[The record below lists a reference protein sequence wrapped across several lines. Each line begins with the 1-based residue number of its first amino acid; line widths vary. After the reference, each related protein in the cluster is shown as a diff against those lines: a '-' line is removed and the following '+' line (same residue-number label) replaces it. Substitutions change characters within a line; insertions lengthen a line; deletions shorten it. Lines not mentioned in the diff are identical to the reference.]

1 MSYFQ
6 QSKENLHITNGL
18 ILINMLI
25 IATGAFMTPLW
36 SDFVLRIGGDLQ
48 TAGIAICIFSIVIG
62 VFMWIA
68 GKIEHYYQND
78 EWFMCSSQLMVFV
91 SYLGYFFVHHPW
103 QLYLVEIGLGLG
115 GAFQSPVI
123 CAIYQRYF
131 SQKQSALFWAV
142 WNGFY
147 NIALGAGAL
156 LSSILV
162 AHFNYTVMFAILSAL
177 AGVCLIANLL
187 YMMTI
192 RQAGILEVLTLRR
205 PEAIQPN

>member
-1 MSYFQ
+1 MTYLTQ
-6 QSKENLHITNGL
+6 PKANLKITNGL

-25 IATGAFMTPLW
+25 IAAGSFMTPLW
-36 SDFVLRIGGDLQ
+36 SNFVLKIGGNLQ

-62 VFMWIA
+62 VFTWVA

-78 EWFMCSSQLMVFV
+78 EWFMCSSQFLVFI
-91 SYLGYFFVHHPW
+91 SYLGYFFVHRPW

-131 SQKQSALFWAV
+131 SQKQSAFFWAV
-142 WNGFY
+142 WNGSY
-147 NIALGAGAL
+147 NIAIGAGAL

-162 AHFNYTVMFAILSAL
+162 AHFSYTVMFTILSII
-177 AGVCLIANLL
+177 AGLCLLTNIV
-187 YMMTI
+187 YMMKI
-192 RQAGILEVLTLRR
+192 RQSGLIEVLTLRHPILNR
-205 PEAIQPN
+205 D